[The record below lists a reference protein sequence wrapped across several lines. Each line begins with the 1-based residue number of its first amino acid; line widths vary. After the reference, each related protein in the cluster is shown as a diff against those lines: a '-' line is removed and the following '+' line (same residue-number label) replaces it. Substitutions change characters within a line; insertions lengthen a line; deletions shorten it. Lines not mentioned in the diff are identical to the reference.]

1 MLPAHRPTNQILIY
15 SHPQILRFR
24 SSRVSDTQEPKE
36 PMVPCLQCHVLVP
49 ERQIVRLYGKQ
60 LCWGCAAAWFGD
72 EDDPDEETD

>member
-1 MLPAHRPTNQILIY
+1 M
-15 SHPQILRFR
+15 
-24 SSRVSDTQEPKE
+24 SDTQEPKE